1 VKLKLGIP
9 KGSLENAT
17 VDLFRRAGFQI
28 TTSSRSYF
36 PGIDDPEIECML
48 IRAQE
53 MARYVEDGILDAGLT
68 GRDWIEENEASI
80 IAVADLIYAKQSFG
94 KVRWVLAV
102 PESSPFRTVHDLEG
116 RIIATELVQ
125 TTKRY
130 LARHG
135 VTAKVEFS
143 WGATEVKPPVLAD
156 AIVEVTETGSS
167 LRANKLKIIDT
178 VLESNTQLIANKTSW
193 EDAEKR
199 RKLEDIHMLLEGAIN
214 ALGKVGLMLNVHKQH
229 LDAVLAVLPALKRPT
244 ISHLSDEEWLAVNT
258 ILDETTV
265 RDIIPRLKQAGGQ
278 GIVEYPL
285 NKIVL

>member
-17 VDLFRRAGFQI
+17 IDLFRRAGFQI
-28 TTSSRSYF
+28 ATSSRSYF
-36 PGIDDPEIECML
+36 PSIDDPEVECML

-68 GRDWIEENEASI
+68 GRDWIQENEADVVP
-80 IAVADLIYAKQSFG
+80 VADLIYAKQSFG

-102 PESSPFRTVHDLEG
+102 PESSPFQNVRDLEG
-116 RIIATELVQ
+116 KIIATELVA
-125 TTKRY
+125 TTRRY
-130 LARHG
+130 LTSHG

-178 VLESNTQLIANKTSW
+178 VMESNTQLIANRQSW
-193 EDAEKR
+193 QDQAKR
-199 RKLEDIHMLLEGAIN
+199 RKLEDIRMLLEGAIN
-214 ALGKVGLMLNVHKQH
+214 ALGKVGLMLNVHKDC
-229 LDAVLAVLPALKRPT
+229 LAAVLAVLPALKRPT

-258 ILDETTV
+258 ILDESTV